1 MSFLASLFEARGGHV
16 ASGHVRDPGLAEFF
30 PGFENSA
37 GIPVTPDTAM
47 RSAAIYACV
56 RVLAEDLASLP
67 LQMFRRL
74 SDGSRVP
81 ATEHPLYRVVHQ
93 SPNSWQSA
101 SEFRYGLVEAAAL
114 RGTSYARIVVV
125 GGRRMLVPL
134 NPDRTRVK
142 LGDDYRLAYE
152 HYDAAGR
159 RQVLTQEEVLRIP
172 HLTRDGVEPVSPIRL
187 HAESVA
193 QNLLTTR
200 YTNTFLKNGG
210 RPPGFIKMDN
220 PFKDNEARANFAAL
234 LKKQIGGDNRGS
246 TLVLEQADYKPVG
259 VSNDDA
265 QLAEICNM
273 SLLEIC
279 RIYRVPPHMIQ
290 HLDRATWGNIE
301 HQAIAHVVHTL
312 GPWIVRI
319 EQALTRDLLTED
331 EQEEFFF
338 EHNVDGLLRGDS
350 KTRTEN
356 FLKSRQG
363 GWMNINEIRAKLN
376 LPPIEHGDDYL
387 QPLNMAPVG
396 SAAASGEEPPA
407 QPPSPENSNGGS

>member
-1 MSFLASLFEARGGHV
+1 MSFLASLFEAPEAR
-16 ASGHVRDPGLAEFF
+16 ASIHDPEIAAMFLDHQ
-30 PGFENSA
+30 NSA
-37 GIPVTPDTAM
+37 GIPVTPDSAM

-74 SDGSRVP
+74 SDGSRVL

-93 SPNSWQSA
+93 APNSWQTA

-114 RGTSYARIVVV
+114 RGTSYARIVARR
-125 GGRRMLVPL
+125 GQRMLVPL

-159 RQVLTQEEVLRIP
+159 RQVFTQEEVLRIP

-187 HAESVA
+187 HAETVA

-210 RPPGFIKMDN
+210 RPPGFIKMDQ
-220 PFKDNEARANFAAL
+220 PFKDNEARLNFAGQ
-234 LKKQIGGDNRGS
+234 LKKQIGGENRGA
-246 TLVLEQADYKPVG
+246 TLVLEQAEYKAIG
-259 VSNDDA
+259 VSNEDA

-301 HQAIAHVVHTL
+301 HQAIGHVVHTL

-356 FLKSRQG
+356 FLKARQG
-363 GWMNINEIRAKLN
+363 GWLSINDIRRILN
-376 LPPIEHGDDYL
+376 LSPIEDGDDYL
-387 QPLNMAPVG
+387 QPMNMAPVG
-396 SAAASGEEPPA
+396 SAAASGEDSPA
-407 QPPSPENSNGGS
+407 PPPSPENSNGGT